1 MRIILLK
8 GADNVG
14 KSTVLNAVF
23 NELTSFTGV
32 THTPKRE
39 LGDPVNKDFESIITL
54 KDKRK
59 VAFFTMGDLE
69 KELEEGIERYKY
81 LDCEILIIALNDQ
94 FTSLLKKIVI
104 SYPHNIIDKS
114 EPFKKDISKWRDTA
128 SILSLI

>member
-1 MRIILLK
+1 MRIIILK

-14 KSTVLNAVF
+14 KSTVLNKVF
-23 NELTSFTGV
+23 NELISFYSV

-39 LGDPVNKDFESIITL
+39 LGASINRDFESIVTL

-81 LDCEILIIALNDQ
+81 LDCEVLIVAVNSQHVDLLN
-94 FTSLLKKIVI
+94 KIIV
-104 SYPHNIIDKS
+104 SNPHNIIDKS
-114 EPFKKDISKWRDTA
+114 RPIRNDTSMWKDVGH
-128 SILSLI
+128 ILSLI